1 MSSVLT
7 DPRLADC
14 RRVFVRN
21 YEVRMNI
28 GAYESE
34 KGVTQR
40 VRFNA
45 ELFIPL
51 SISTPHRDSLS
62 EIVNSDI
69 ILEAIVAAIGDGH
82 IHLQETLCDDIAA
95 RLLADPR
102 VHAVRV
108 TTEKIDCY
116 PDCESVGVEVF
127 RFKEA

>member
-1 MSSVLT
+1 MSSVLI

-14 RRVFVRN
+14 RRLFVRD

-34 KGVTQR
+34 KRGAQR
-40 VRFNA
+40 VRFNV

-51 SISTPHRDSLS
+51 AISTPKRDALD

-69 ILEAIVAAIGDGH
+69 ILAAIKTSIGEGH
-82 IHLQETLCDDIAA
+82 IHLQETVCDNIASVLLSDA
-95 RLLADPR
+95 RVR
-102 VHAVRV
+102 AVRV
-108 TTEKIDCY
+108 ITEKVEVY
-116 PDCESVGVEVF
+116 ADCESVGVEVF